1 MLPPDKP
8 LMNPEPV
15 TLKDGT
21 QVVIRPIR
29 PDDAEELQAAF
40 QRLSM
45 ESIYLR
51 FLSVKKELT
60 DAEAK
65 QLATVD
71 YTSRMAFV
79 AICAENGRENVIGVA
94 RYAMD
99 DPHKPEIA
107 ESAVVVQDESQGR
120 GLGTLL
126 LRRLVSYAR
135 RQGIRTLR
143 GNMQIG
149 NNCMLNMVRRS
160 GLPHQT
166 RFMDGM
172 WEVSIDIS
180 QVEVEN
186 ERPEHPHPG

>member
-1 MLPPDKP
+1 MLPPTVSLD
-8 LMNPEPV
+8 PEPV

-21 QVVIRPIR
+21 QIVIRPIH
-29 PDDAEELQAAF
+29 PDDAADLQDAF

-60 DAEAK
+60 DEEARI
-65 QLATVD
+65 LSSVD

-79 AICAENGRENVIGVA
+79 AICMENEHEIVVGVS
-94 RYAMD
+94 RYALLDAD
-99 DPHKPEIA
+99 DPEMA
-107 ESAVVVQDESQGR
+107 ESAVVVADEYQGR
-120 GLGTLL
+120 GIGKLL

-135 RQGIRTLR
+135 AKGIHYLC

-149 NNCMLNMVRRS
+149 NNRMLELVRRS

-166 RFMDGM
+166 RFVEGI
-172 WEVSIDIS
+172 WEVTIDIG
-180 QVEVEN
+180 QPDKEK
-186 ERPEHPHPG
+186 

>member
-1 MLPPDKP
+1 MFPSASSP
-8 LMNPEPV
+8 LDPEPV

-51 FLSVKKELT
+51 FLSVKKELA

-99 DPHKPEIA
+99 DPQEPEIA
-107 ESAVVVQDESQGR
+107 ESAVVVQDEYQGR

-149 NNCMLNMVRRS
+149 NDRMLNMVRRS

-180 QVEVEN
+180 QVEVED
-186 ERPEHPHPG
+186 ERP